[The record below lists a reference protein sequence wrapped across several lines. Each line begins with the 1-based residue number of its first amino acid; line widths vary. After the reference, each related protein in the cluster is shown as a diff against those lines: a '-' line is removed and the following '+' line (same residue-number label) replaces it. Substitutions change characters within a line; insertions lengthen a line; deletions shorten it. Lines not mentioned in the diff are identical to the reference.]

1 MSGNEVWGLGALA
14 IACLFAAAILLRSWR
29 RRGTRQPLVA
39 AIVVLVLGAG
49 AVTLALL
56 GAPYRIVVGSA
67 FVLAM
72 LAILVTARSERG
84 RS

>member
-1 MSGNEVWGLGALA
+1 MSGNEAWGLGALA
-14 IACLFAAAILLRSWR
+14 VACLFAAAILLRSWR

-39 AIVVLVLGAG
+39 AIAVIAVGAG

-72 LAILVTARSERG
+72 LAILVSARSERG
-84 RS
+84 AR

>member
-14 IACLFAAAILLRSWR
+14 VACLFAAAILLRSWR

-39 AIVVLVLGAG
+39 AIAVIALGTG
-49 AVTLALL
+49 AVALALW

-67 FVLAM
+67 LVLAM
-72 LAILVTARSERG
+72 LAVLVSARSERG
-84 RS
+84 ER

>member
-1 MSGNEVWGLGALA
+1 MSNNELLGLGALA
-14 IACLFAAAILLRSWR
+14 VACLLAAAILFRSWR

-39 AIVVLVLGAG
+39 AIAVLVLGAG
-49 AVTLALL
+49 AVALALL

-67 FVLAM
+67 FIVAM
-72 LAILVTARSERG
+72 LVVLFSARNERG

>member
-1 MSGNEVWGLGALA
+1 MSNNELLGLGALA
-14 IACLFAAAILLRSWR
+14 VACLFAAAILFRSWR

-39 AIVVLVLGAG
+39 AIAVLVLGAC
-49 AVTLALL
+49 AVALALL

-67 FVLAM
+67 FIVAM
-72 LAILVTARSERG
+72 LVVLFSARHERG

>member
-49 AVTLALL
+49 AVTLALF

>member
-1 MSGNEVWGLGALA
+1 MSGNEIWGLGALA
-14 IACLFAAAILLRSWR
+14 VACLFAAAILLRSWR

-39 AIVVLVLGAG
+39 AVAVLVLGAG

>member
-39 AIVVLVLGAG
+39 AIAVLVLGAG

-67 FVLAM
+67 FILAM

-84 RS
+84 RR

>member
-39 AIVVLVLGAG
+39 AIAVLVLGAG